1 MKSSKL
7 KNRFLLS
14 LRKCRKKMKSI
25 MDSKE
30 ENLSDVQVKA
40 FSITRKLIAHPN
52 SLLVPAPISGTNYVD
67 NSNYLIR
74 FSGNSVT
81 ITNGKFS
88 YYVWLPNN
96 KMDLINETFNRSLE
110 KKTSILQNKYDSRT
124 VLNLSQIETDITVK

>member
-14 LRKCRKKMKSI
+14 LRKCRKKMKSV

-30 ENLSDVQVKA
+30 ETLSDVQLKA

-96 KMDLINETFNRSLE
+96 KMDSINETFNRSLE
-110 KKTSILQNKYDSRT
+110 KKTSTLQNKYDTRT
-124 VLNLSQIETDITVK
+124 VLNLSQIEADITVK